1 MGNVF
6 HNRASL
12 LPQCSLFRSFQL
24 TLLVISSVHPQGWQP
39 RMQET
44 RNEDLHSHEMDW
56 GALWWILILASL
68 LLSNFCCYALCS
80 SFATTLPTK
89 VLHFILFCNSC
100 DVYLWPFK
108 FHFQFLE
115 NCVSRAPLLHLRS
128 WVALSF
134 KVCQASVTSG
144 QISTFFVRHKGPYP
158 IIIN

>member
-89 VLHFILFCNSC
+89 VLHFVLFCNSC
-100 DVYLWPFK
+100 DLLSLDREISLSILRQLRFEGSTPTSQELSSSIFQSLSGIGNIRPNI
-108 FHFQFLE
+108 HFF
-115 NCVSRAPLLHLRS
+115 RKA
-128 WVALSF
+128 
-134 KVCQASVTSG
+134 
-144 QISTFFVRHKGPYP
+144 
-158 IIIN
+158 

>member
-1 MGNVF
+1 MKYIDPF
-6 HNRASL
+6 FITKL
-12 LPQCSLFRSFQL
+12 LFCPSARSFVHFSWHWWSAL
-24 TLLVISSVHPQGWQP
+24 SSVNPQAWQP

-44 RNEDLHSHEMDW
+44 RNEDLHSHEMDL

-89 VLHFILFCNSC
+89 VLHFVLFCNSC

-108 FHFQFLE
+108 FHLQFLE
-115 NCVSRAPLLHLRS
+115 NCVTRAPLLHLRN

-144 QISTFFVRHKGPYP
+144 
-158 IIIN
+158 